1 MSWFK
6 SQGIGI
12 AGISSAV
19 PSHITGR
26 TENTQRFGDKEVDK
40 FIKTTGIREVRRS
53 SIHQTAADLG
63 FCAAEHLLTQL
74 DIDRENIGCLVFV
87 TLSPD
92 YRRPPTSCV
101 LQMRLNLPV
110 DCAALD
116 VGHGC
121 AGFVYGQQAVH
132 SLMAQ
137 SDMKYGLL
145 ILGETAS
152 KVAGENDHSSMIFGD
167 AGAAVLYERKE
178 NSSCTSCN
186 TVLRSDG
193 SGYRAIILPA
203 GGFRDINP
211 EREAVVC
218 SDGVSRTKYDLFMD
232 GMAVLSFSISRV
244 PEAVREFL
252 EVSGTKIADY
262 DLFAFHQAN
271 SFILRQLIKRLS
283 LPQEKVPIS
292 MDRYGNT
299 SSVSIP
305 LTICDCYGGK
315 ASGTKKVLAS
325 GFGVGLAWGVTD
337 FEVDAA
343 KVFPV
348 IETDEYFAAGRIDL
362 QTL

>member
-12 AGISSAV
+12 AGMSAAV

-26 TENTQRFGDKEVDK
+26 TENIQRFGEKEVDK
-40 FIKTTGIREVRRS
+40 FIKTTGIREVRRTN
-53 SIHQTAADLG
+53 INQTAADLG

-101 LQMRLNLPV
+101 LQMRLKLPV
-110 DCAALD
+110 ECSSLD

-121 AGFVYGQQAVH
+121 SGFVYGQQVVK
-132 SLMAQ
+132 SMMAQ

-152 KVAGENDHSSMIFGD
+152 KIAGKNDHSSMIFGD
-167 AGAAVLYERKE
+167 AGAAVLYERRE
-178 NSSCTSCN
+178 NITSN
-186 TVLRSDG
+186 TVLCSDG
-193 SGYRAIILPA
+193 SGFKAIILPA
-203 GGFRDINP
+203 GGFRDISP
-211 EREAVVC
+211 EREYVIC

-244 PEAVREFL
+244 PEYVRKFL
-252 EVSGTKIADY
+252 EVSGTKIEDY

-271 SFILRQLIKRLS
+271 NFILRQLIKRLA
-283 LPQEKVPIS
+283 LPQEKVPVS

-305 LTICDCYGGK
+305 LTICGCYGGK
-315 ASGTKKVLAS
+315 SSGRKKILAS
-325 GFGVGLAWGVTD
+325 GFGVGLSWGVTD
-337 FEVDAA
+337 FEVDAD
-343 KVFPV
+343 KIFPV
-348 IETDEYFAAGRIDL
+348 IETDEYFSDGRIDMH
-362 QTL
+362 TL